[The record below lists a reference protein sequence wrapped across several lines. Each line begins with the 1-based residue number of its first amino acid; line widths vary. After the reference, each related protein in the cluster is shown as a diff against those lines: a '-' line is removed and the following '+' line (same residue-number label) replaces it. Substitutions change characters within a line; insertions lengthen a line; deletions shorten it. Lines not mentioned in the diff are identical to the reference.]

1 MIRLDPKNPKGII
14 WIASYP
20 RSGNT
25 WMRAFINA
33 LQSVMKD
40 ADSADVD
47 INRFEEASAS
57 ESSAPLYPRFL
68 GKPVFKATAAE
79 INDVRRHAEEMFAKS
94 NARDDACDKRL
105 AEKDLRISKIEQD
118 LQHIPNKDAVH
129 RIELTIQKL
138 QGDVEQATSQWRGV
152 QTSIQRLEEYLVHMT
167 VAPAATARAPR
178 SRGK

>member
-1 MIRLDPKNPKGII
+1 MTIDLDML
-14 WIASYP
+14 
-20 RSGNT
+20 
-25 WMRAFINA
+25 MRV
-33 LQSVMKD
+33 VM
-40 ADSADVD
+40 
-47 INRFEEASAS
+47 
-57 ESSAPLYPRFL
+57 FL
-68 GKPVFKATAAE
+68 LSLGSPVFAWFIANGKATAAE